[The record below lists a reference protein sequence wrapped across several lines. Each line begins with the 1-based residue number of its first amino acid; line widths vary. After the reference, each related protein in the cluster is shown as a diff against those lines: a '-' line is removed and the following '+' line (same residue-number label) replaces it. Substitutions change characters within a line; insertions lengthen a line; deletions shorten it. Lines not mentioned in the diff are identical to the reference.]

1 MTDQP
6 VPAARPRRPL
16 GVLVVAATQLLRT
29 GLIVGQFLELRST
42 AGLEWLSASAQFV
55 EPTPGTLA
63 HTLVRFIGLG
73 IAAASLAVVV
83 GLLMN
88 RRWGWV
94 GAIVLSGLSL
104 AFAIGA
110 WWEGH
115 PVYLNMTINVIAVF
129 YLNQRD
135 VRAAYEDPAAS
146 SMPIRP

>member
-6 VPAARPRRPL
+6 VPAARPRRPP
-16 GVLVVAATQLLRT
+16 GVLIIAATQLLRAV
-29 GLIVGQFLELRST
+29 LIVGQFLELRSM

-55 EPTPGTLA
+55 EPTPGTVSHA
-63 HTLVRFIGLG
+63 LVRIIGLG
-73 IAAASLAVVV
+73 IAAASIAVVV
-83 GLLMN
+83 GLLTN

-110 WWEGH
+110 WWDGH
-115 PVYLNMTINVIAVF
+115 PVYLNMAINVIAVF

-135 VRAAYEDPAAS
+135 VRAAYEHPSAS
-146 SMPIRP
+146 EAPVQP

>member
-1 MTDQP
+1 MTDLPVQP
-6 VPAARPRRPL
+6 TRRRPL
-16 GVLVVAATQLLRT
+16 GVLVVAAIQLLRA
-29 GLIVGQFLELRST
+29 GLLVGEFLALQAT
-42 AGLEWLSASAQFV
+42 AGLEWLSATAQFV
-55 EPTPGTLA
+55 EPTPGTIA
-63 HTLVRFIGLG
+63 HTLVRLIGIG
-73 IAAASLAVVV
+73 IAAASIAVAA
-83 GLLMN
+83 GLLGN

-135 VRAAYEDPAAS
+135 VRAIFGELQPDEDLDP
-146 SMPIRP
+146 

>member
-6 VPAARPRRPL
+6 VPAARPRRPI
-16 GVLVVAATQLLRT
+16 GVLIVAAAQLLRAL
-29 GLIVGQFLELRST
+29 LIVGQFLELRFT
-42 AGLEWLSASAQFV
+42 AGLEFLASSAQFV
-55 EPTPGTLA
+55 EPTPGTVA
-63 HTLVRFIGLG
+63 HTLIRVIGIGL
-73 IAAASLAVVV
+73 AAASIAVAA
-83 GLLMN
+83 GLLAN

-110 WWEGH
+110 WWDGR
-115 PVYLNMTINVIAVF
+115 PLYFAMAINIIAVF

-146 SMPIRP
+146 DAPIRP

>member
-29 GLIVGQFLELRST
+29 VLIVGQFLELQAT
-42 AGLEWLSASAQFV
+42 EGFEWLSAAAQFV
-55 EPTPGTLA
+55 EPTPGTVS
-63 HTLVRFIGLG
+63 HTLIR
-73 IAAASLAVVV
+73 VV
-83 GLLMN
+83 GLGLAVASIAVVAGLLSN

-94 GAIVLSGLSL
+94 GAIILSGLSL

-110 WWEGH
+110 WWEGR
-115 PVYLNMTINVIAVF
+115 PVYLNMAINVIAVF

-146 SMPIRP
+146 DAPIRP